1 MEWHRFSGNGV
12 FIQLRGDTACCT
24 RRAEF
29 DMAISVAARKAEK
42 KLSLGNDGDG
52 ANVFG
57 R

>member
-1 MEWHRFSGNGV
+1 VEWHRFSGNGV